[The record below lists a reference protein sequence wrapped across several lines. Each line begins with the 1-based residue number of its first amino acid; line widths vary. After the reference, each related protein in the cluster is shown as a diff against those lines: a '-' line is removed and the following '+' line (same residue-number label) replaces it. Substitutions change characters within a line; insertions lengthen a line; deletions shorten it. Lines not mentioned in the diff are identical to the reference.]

1 MEKKKYYLGLDIGTD
16 SVGYAVTD
24 KEYNLIKFHG
34 EPAWGVTVFDK
45 AGGCEKRRMRRTA
58 RRRLDRKKIRIQL
71 LQELFAV
78 EIAKVDEKFYK
89 RLRESYLYREDAE
102 DQYTLFCD
110 PNYTDKDYYRQ
121 YPTIH
126 HLITDLMESV
136 EPHDVRL
143 VYLACAWLIAHRGH
157 FLSNVSK
164 DNLTEIRDFE
174 ATFDKL
180 NQFLEEKG
188 CQIPWRGRNIEN
200 ISVALKKKESVK
212 DKVKS
217 LTVAMLGEKKL
228 PKESQEDFP
237 YSLEAIIKLL
247 AGGKCKLKELFVNDD
262 YEEIGSISLDM
273 DEKKFAEIMSA
284 IGEDYDVIAA
294 LRAIYDWSIL
304 SDILGNKK
312 SISEAKKIV
321 YYQHKEDLAF
331 LKHVLCKYNPDNYDR
346 MFRNPGKD
354 DNYTSYVYHTDEAY
368 TKEFKKSKGKEDFCK
383 YVLKM
388 VESIKPD
395 NEDEEQFEDMIR
407 RLELR
412 TFMPKQ
418 KNTDNR
424 VIPYQ
429 LYWDE
434 LDQILK
440 NAETY
445 LPFLLEQDEEKNSVS
460 DKIRSIFLFRVPYFV
475 GPLNEHSNYSW
486 LKRKQGK
493 IYPWNFEQ
501 MVDLEESEE
510 QFIRRMTNTCTY
522 LPGEVVLPKDSLYYH
537 KFMVLNE
544 INTIAINGQRIPVK
558 LKQQIYEELFM
569 KKKKITRKKLIGYL
583 ISNGIIEKNQET
595 MISGIDEEI
604 HSDLT
609 PQISF
614 RRLLQQEILS
624 ETDVER
630 IIERS
635 SYAEDKERLNRWVQK
650 QYPNLSEEDRKYICS
665 IKIKDFGR
673 LSKKFLCEIE
683 GIDTKTGEIFT
694 IISAL
699 WNTQNN
705 LMELLS
711 ERYTFKQVIDQYVE
725 EYYSENFCKL
735 EQRLDEM
742 SISSAVRRSIY
753 RTIDVIKD
761 ITKAFGKPEKIFIEM
776 TRGGT
781 AEQKNKRTK
790 SRKQQILELYETCKE
805 ENVRLLKQQLE
816 ALGDDADNKLRG
828 DVLFLYYMQFGK
840 CMYSGDSI
848 EYNSLAGKGVF
859 NIEHIYP
866 RSVVKDDSILNNKVL
881 VRSEINGEKDATYP
895 IASDIRVK
903 MTPCWK
909 ILKEKGAITEEKFR
923 RLTRSTPFTEE
934 EKWGFINRQLT
945 ETSQATKAIADLLKE
960 RYPQAEIVYCKAGL
974 VSEFRQEFDL
984 LKSRTYNDLHHAVDA
999 YLNIVVGNVYNMKFS
1014 KRWFNITSNYS
1025 VKCKTIFTHPVI
1037 CGRTMVW
1044 DGETM
1049 LKKVKKI
1056 AVRSNAH
1063 FTKYAFYKTGGLF
1076 DQNPVSKAEG
1086 LIPRKKGMNTEKY
1099 GGYNKAAIMF
1109 FIPVHYKSGKKE
1121 DTIILPVEL
1130 MYGDQFLNDKLF
1142 AEKYALNRVQSII
1155 GKSVEEISFPLGMR
1169 PWKINTVLSLDEFRM
1184 CITGLS
1190 NGGKILC
1197 MQSIMQFSAG
1207 LYWNNYVKRLE
1218 SLVNKVKNNESYVF
1232 SEKYDKVSR
1241 EENEKLYDLYV
1252 DKLEKTIYQKRLSIK
1267 IPLGIL
1273 INGTCMF
1280 KELSEIKQA
1289 ETLLNIH
1296 ELFGRVSGGS
1306 DLSSIGGKKNS
1317 GATTCSTI
1325 VSNWKK
1331 GYKDVRLVD
1340 MSPSGLWEQ
1349 QSENLLDL
1357 L

>member
-1 MEKKKYYLGLDIGTD
+1 MEKKKYYFGLDIGTD

-24 KEYNLIKFHG
+24 EEYNLIKFHG
-34 EPAWGVTVFDK
+34 EPAWGVTVFNK
-45 AGGCEKRRMRRTA
+45 AVGGEERRMYRTA
-58 RRRLDRKKIRIQL
+58 RRRAYRKKIRIQR

-110 PNYTDKDYYRQ
+110 SNYTDKDYYRQ

-143 VYLACAWLIAHRGH
+143 VYLACAWLVAHRGH

-164 DNLTEIRDFE
+164 EKVGEIRDFE
-174 ATFDKL
+174 ATFNKL

-188 CQIPWRGRNIEN
+188 CQIPWRERNIEN

-212 DKVKS
+212 DKIKS

-237 YSLEAIIKLL
+237 YSFEAIMKLL

-273 DEKKFAEIMSA
+273 DEEKFAEIMSA
-284 IGEDYDVIAA
+284 IGEDYDLIAA

-312 SISEAKKIV
+312 SISEAKKIA

-395 NEDEEQFEDMIR
+395 NEDEEQFEDIIR

-460 DKIRSIFLFRVPYFV
+460 DKIRSIFLFRVLYFV

-650 QYPNLSEEDRKYICS
+650 QYPNLSEEDRKY
-665 IKIKDFGR
+665 KD
-673 LSKKFLCEIE
+673 
-683 GIDTKTGEIFT
+683 
-694 IISAL
+694 
-699 WNTQNN
+699 
-705 LMELLS
+705 
-711 ERYTFKQVIDQYVE
+711 
-725 EYYSENFCKL
+725 
-735 EQRLDEM
+735 
-742 SISSAVRRSIY
+742 
-753 RTIDVIKD
+753 
-761 ITKAFGKPEKIFIEM
+761 
-776 TRGGT
+776 
-781 AEQKNKRTK
+781 KRFWK
-790 SRKQQILELYETCKE
+790 
-805 ENVRLLKQQLE
+805 
-816 ALGDDADNKLRG
+816 
-828 DVLFLYYMQFGK
+828 
-840 CMYSGDSI
+840 
-848 EYNSLAGKGVF
+848 
-859 NIEHIYP
+859 
-866 RSVVKDDSILNNKVL
+866 VVK
-881 VRSEINGEKDATYP
+881 
-895 IASDIRVK
+895 
-903 MTPCWK
+903 
-909 ILKEKGAITEEKFR
+909 
-923 RLTRSTPFTEE
+923 
-934 EKWGFINRQLT
+934 
-945 ETSQATKAIADLLKE
+945 
-960 RYPQAEIVYCKAGL
+960 
-974 VSEFRQEFDL
+974 
-984 LKSRTYNDLHHAVDA
+984 
-999 YLNIVVGNVYNMKFS
+999 
-1014 KRWFNITSNYS
+1014 
-1025 VKCKTIFTHPVI
+1025 
-1037 CGRTMVW
+1037 
-1044 DGETM
+1044 
-1049 LKKVKKI
+1049 
-1056 AVRSNAH
+1056 
-1063 FTKYAFYKTGGLF
+1063 
-1076 DQNPVSKAEG
+1076 
-1086 LIPRKKGMNTEKY
+1086 
-1099 GGYNKAAIMF
+1099 
-1109 FIPVHYKSGKKE
+1109 
-1121 DTIILPVEL
+1121 
-1130 MYGDQFLNDKLF
+1130 
-1142 AEKYALNRVQSII
+1142 
-1155 GKSVEEISFPLGMR
+1155 
-1169 PWKINTVLSLDEFRM
+1169 
-1184 CITGLS
+1184 
-1190 NGGKILC
+1190 
-1197 MQSIMQFSAG
+1197 
-1207 LYWNNYVKRLE
+1207 
-1218 SLVNKVKNNESYVF
+1218 
-1232 SEKYDKVSR
+1232 KVS
-1241 EENEKLYDLYV
+1241 L
-1252 DKLEKTIYQKRLSIK
+1252 
-1267 IPLGIL
+1267 
-1273 INGTCMF
+1273 
-1280 KELSEIKQA
+1280 
-1289 ETLLNIH
+1289 
-1296 ELFGRVSGGS
+1296 
-1306 DLSSIGGKKNS
+1306 
-1317 GATTCSTI
+1317 
-1325 VSNWKK
+1325 
-1331 GYKDVRLVD
+1331 
-1340 MSPSGLWEQ
+1340 
-1349 QSENLLDL
+1349 
-1357 L
+1357 